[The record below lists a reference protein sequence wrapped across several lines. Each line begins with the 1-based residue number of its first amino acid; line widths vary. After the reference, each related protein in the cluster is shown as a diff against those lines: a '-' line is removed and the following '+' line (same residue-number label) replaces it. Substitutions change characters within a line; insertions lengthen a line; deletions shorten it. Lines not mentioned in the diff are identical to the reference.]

1 MPLIKHLRV
10 QKNEAQNII
19 ASLRESGELLMNYSI
34 TRDDSYIYVPV
45 GEDYDSA
52 DLVVMEREE
61 TRRNFPKGH
70 AGGFDHIGDIA
81 IIHGRNGGRVE
92 SIKDFIIKVKP
103 GIRSIYLDNGI
114 KGEHRL
120 RDLELLHGEDNPE
133 TMYRENGLR
142 FKVNVKTAYFS
153 PRLSTER
160 FLLSRRIKDGERIFD
175 MFAGIG
181 TFSINLAASAA
192 CNIVSCDIN
201 PDAYA
206 LMKENI
212 GLNRIKGTVEPINDD
227 SYRVIGELEMFHRIV
242 MNNPM
247 LKYRDLD
254 LIIKHICQD
263 GILNIY
269 YIETVEGIGE
279 VMNQME
285 SMGMVLQVKRIVHG
299 YSRNMFMF
307 SLEYR
312 KVLK

>member
-1 MPLIKHLRV
+1 MIKHVRV
-10 QKNEAQNII
+10 QKNEAQNVID
-19 ASLRESGELLMNYSI
+19 SLRESKELLMDYSI
-34 TRDDSYIYVPV
+34 TRDDSYIYIPV
-45 GEDYDSA
+45 RDDYGSA
-52 DLVVMEREE
+52 DLVELEREE
-61 TRRNFPKGH
+61 SRRTFPKGH

-81 IIHGRNGGRVE
+81 IIHGRNGGRIE
-92 SIKDFIIKVKP
+92 SIRDFITKVKP
-103 GIRSIYLDNGI
+103 GIRTIYTDNGI

-120 RDLELLHGEDNPE
+120 RDLELLYGQDNPE
-133 TMYRENGLR
+133 TMYRENALR

-160 FLLSRRIKDGERIFD
+160 FLLSRRIRDGERIFD

-192 CNIVSCDIN
+192 CNITACDIN

-212 GLNRIKGTVEPINDD
+212 SLNRLKGTVEPINED
-227 SYRVIGELEMFHRIV
+227 SYRAIGELGIFHRIV

-254 LIIKHICQD
+254 MIIKHICQD

-269 YIETVEGIGE
+269 FIETVEGIGE

-285 SMGMVLQVKRIVHG
+285 NQGMVLQVKRIVHG